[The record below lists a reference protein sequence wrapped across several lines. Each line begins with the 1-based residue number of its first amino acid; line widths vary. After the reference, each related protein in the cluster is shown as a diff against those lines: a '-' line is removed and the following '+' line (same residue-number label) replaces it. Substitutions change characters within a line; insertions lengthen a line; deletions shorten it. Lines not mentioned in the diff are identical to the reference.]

1 MIQFIGQ
8 VKPII
13 LKLCQKYLNMLLK
26 FKGKQMTEYI
36 TDDIEICSDNFDEKN
51 SD

>member
-26 FKGKQMTEYI
+26 FKEKQMSEYI
-36 TDDIEICSDNFDEKN
+36 TDDTEICFDNFDERN